1 MTRKISAGKV
11 VLVAVLW
18 LLFASAQFAGAQA
31 PPPSPGGGEEYS
43 SSLSTLRPDA
53 PEPDDAVNDATT
65 PSVPSTNFVATA
77 PVPKPRTGIDW
88 LRLGT
93 SSLTLLTIQN
103 AYRCATEPGTRDAF
117 SNPFVPG
124 YVYAVENL
132 HGWGDGD
139 PFLVNYVAHPIQG
152 AVTGFMWQHNDRAY
166 RDAVFGANT
175 KYWKAR
181 LRGAA
186 FAYVYSV
193 QFEIGPMSEASIG
206 QIQRIYPA
214 YGFVDHVITPTLGTG
229 WAVAEDVIDRY
240 VIQNIEAHF
249 ANPWVRLTSRIALNP
264 MRSMSN
270 VMNYERPQ
278 HRDNRPGVFQ
288 PYNPDIMKSLIAH
301 ETEKSSVNPPPGVP
315 PFEFT
320 FASNMTTYFG
330 SGAKGS
336 CIGGGGTAAFRLSSD
351 WQFLLNVGGC
361 KLQNLPN
368 YVTGDSLT
376 YMVGPR
382 WTLSTSSRW
391 SPHAQLLI
399 GGNKLTQERLY
410 PDLRAPVIAE
420 IGSNKIP
427 NADHWRYTRDWDT
440 DGFAIA
446 MGTGVDYKLNN
457 ALAWRVASLDYQHSW
472 NNELNG
478 VNYQNGLRFTTGLV
492 LRMGTW

>member
-1 MTRKISAGKV
+1 MRISGGKL
-11 VLVAVLW
+11 VLALALG
-18 LLFASAQFAGAQA
+18 LLCFGRASIAKAQA
-31 PPPSPGGGEEYS
+31 PTPGGGEEYS
-43 SSLSTLRPDA
+43 SSLTTVVF
-53 PEPDDAVNDATT
+53 DDLSDTATAVSD
-65 PSVPSTNFVATA
+65 PSVPSVPSSNFLAT
-77 PVPKPRTGIDW
+77 PSPPKPQTGIDW
-88 LRLGT
+88 LRLGA
-93 SSLTLLTIQN
+93 SSITLLTIQN
-103 AYRCATEPGTRDAF
+103 AYRCATEPGTRQAF
-117 SNPFVPG
+117 SNPFFPG
-124 YVYAVENL
+124 YVDAVENL

-166 RDAVFGANT
+166 RDAVFGRNT

-193 QFEIGPMSEASIG
+193 QFEIGPMSEASLG
-206 QIQRIYPA
+206 QIQRLYPA

-229 WAVAEDVIDRY
+229 WAIAEDVIDRY
-240 VIQNIEAHF
+240 FIQNIETHV

-288 PYNPDIMKSLIAH
+288 PYNPEMMKALIAR
-301 ETEKSSVNPPPGVP
+301 ETARIPVNPPPGAA
-315 PFEFT
+315 PFDFT
-320 FASNMTTYFG
+320 FASSITTYFG

-336 CIGGGGTAAFRLSSD
+336 CIGGGGTAAFRLAPD
-351 WQFLLNVGGC
+351 WQLLLNVAGC
-361 KLQNLPN
+361 KLQDLPN
-368 YVTGDSLT
+368 NVTGDSLT

-382 WTLSTSSRW
+382 WTPSTSGRW

-420 IGSNKIP
+420 IGSDKIP
-427 NADHWRYTRDWDT
+427 NADHWRYTKDWDT

-472 NNELNG
+472 NNQLNG
-478 VNYQNGLRFTTGLV
+478 TNYQDGLRFTMGIV